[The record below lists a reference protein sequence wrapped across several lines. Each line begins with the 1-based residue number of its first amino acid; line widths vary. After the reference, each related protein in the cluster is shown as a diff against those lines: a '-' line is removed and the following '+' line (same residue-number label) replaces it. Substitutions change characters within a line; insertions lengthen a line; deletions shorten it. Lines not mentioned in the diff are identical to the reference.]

1 MNNLFSIFDPVS
13 IFGLRINWGS
23 RALLALFILPC
34 KFWLASNQ
42 QLKIFTLIGSYLVR
56 EVKLVLGGVRAP
68 GVSHLVVRIF
78 WFIAINNL
86 FGLIPYIFTAT
97 RHLVTTLSI
106 GLTLW
111 LAIMGGAIIRDLGRT
126 LAHLVPQGTPYPLI
140 PLIVLIEL
148 VRNFIRPATL
158 SIRLAA
164 NMVAGHLLLTLAGG
178 SASILSPS
186 ITLVSMVVIT
196 LIIVLELAV
205 ALIQSYVFSTLSS
218 LYIGDVNSVKTAI

>member
-1 MNNLFSIFDPVS
+1 
-13 IFGLRINWGS
+13 
-23 RALLALFILPC
+23 
-34 KFWLASNQ
+34 
-42 QLKIFTLIGSYLVR
+42 
-56 EVKLVLGGVRAP
+56 
-68 GVSHLVVRIF
+68 
-78 WFIAINNL
+78 
-86 FGLIPYIFTAT
+86 
-97 RHLVTTLSI
+97 
-106 GLTLW
+106 
-111 LAIMGGAIIRDLGRT
+111 MGGAIIRDLGRT